1 MWGDDGATALTV
13 ADNAPLRSRLFLVPS
28 KEPAVGA
35 PAVVPRAEFERR
47 WKALTGGLFQ
57 GFDWRHV
64 LVAGGAVAACLDP
77 STDVT
82 ATDHT
87 QRPKDMDLFI
97 HGLTP
102 KGAAQVCSEIE
113 AFVHASAAGKT
124 GYVTLLTKRTMTI
137 VFADPVLPRLQ
148 IVLGHWQSAADVL
161 STADVDCCCV
171 GYDGRSVLATA
182 RGVLAWTH
190 RVNFG
195 LDSHAAEGGCT
206 YEMRLWKYWRRH
218 GFAVAA
224 VAPTVEAL
232 ETLRATVRAAA
243 GAKKKGGTARAL
255 ATSAEGLQWVA
266 CVEAGLISPVQPPD
280 ALDLGG
286 RTLEELC
293 AHIETVG
300 YVESDNYGQ
309 HEAGFV
315 IVQADSA
322 EPTFGVDRDTYA
334 LDTWPVCDEG
344 VYGNERFTAP
354 MSAYD
359 PIARADIQS
368 ALVIED
374 SDTAKGTCGVTWS
387 LEVSP
392 HAAVADR

>member
-1 MWGDDGATALTV
+1 MALDHLELRHRLANHGHTSAYDGLQRVALIPGEALLLPMWSDDGAAAWTV
-13 ADNAPLRSRLFLVPS
+13 QDASPLRSRLFLAAS
-28 KEPAVGA
+28 SGPAVGA

-47 WKALTGGLFQ
+47 WKALTGGLFE

-82 ATDHT
+82 APGHP
-87 QRPKDMDLFI
+87 QRPKDVDIFV

-113 AFVHASAAGKT
+113 AFAHASAAGKA
-124 GYVTLLTKRTMTI
+124 GYATLLTKRTMTI
-137 VFADPVLPRLQ
+137 VFADRTLPRLQ
-148 IVLGHWQSAADVL
+148 MVLGHWRSAADVL

-171 GYDGRSVLATA
+171 GYDGHSVLATA

-195 LDSHAAEGGCT
+195 LDSHAADEGCT

-224 VAPTVEAL
+224 MAPTMEAL
-232 ETLRATVRAAA
+232 ETLRAKVRAAA

-286 RTLEELC
+286 GRWPNC
-293 AHIETVG
+293 AHTSRQRGTWRATTTGATKQASPSCIVVTPTPRTRRSMPTEKRTRWIRG
-300 YVESDNYGQ
+300 RPSPSRSTR
-309 HEAGFV
+309 AG
-315 IVQADSA
+315 
-322 EPTFGVDRDTYA
+322 
-334 LDTWPVCDEG
+334 
-344 VYGNERFTAP
+344 TATTP
-354 MSAYD
+354 
-359 PIARADIQS
+359 
-368 ALVIED
+368 
-374 SDTAKGTCGVTWS
+374 
-387 LEVSP
+387 
-392 HAAVADR
+392 

>member
-1 MWGDDGATALTV
+1 MWDDDGAAAWTV
-13 ADNAPLRSRLFLVPS
+13 QDASPLRSRLFLAATS
-28 KEPAVGA
+28 SGPAVGA

-47 WKALTGGLFQ
+47 WQALTGGLFQ

-64 LVAGGAVAACLDP
+64 VVAGGAVAACLDP

-82 ATDHT
+82 APGHP
-87 QRPKDMDLFI
+87 QRPKDVDVFI

-102 KGAAQVCSEIE
+102 DGAAQVCSEIE
-113 AFVHASAAGKT
+113 VFVHTSAAGMA

-137 VFADPVLPRLQ
+137 VFADATMPRLQ
-148 IVLGHWQSAADVL
+148 MVLGHWQSAADVL

-171 GYDGRSVLATA
+171 GYDGHSVLGTA

-195 LDSHAAEGGCT
+195 LDSHAAEGCT
-206 YEMRLWKYWRRH
+206 YEMRLWKYWVRH

-224 VAPTVEAL
+224 VAPTMEAL
-232 ETLRATVRAAA
+232 EALRAKVRAAA
-243 GAKKKGGTARAL
+243 GGPKKGGTARAL

-280 ALDLGG
+280 ALDLSG

-300 YVESDNYGQ
+300 YVESDNYGS
-309 HEAGFV
+309 HEEGFV
-315 IVQADSA
+315 IVRDDTES
-322 EPTFGVDRDTYA
+322 PTFDVDRTEFVLDA
-334 LDTWPVCDEG
+334 LSAFS
-344 VYGNERFTAP
+344 GNYFNGLWCKFLDAGLQPHSTGGY
-354 MSAYD
+354 S
-359 PIARADIQS
+359 QG
-368 ALVIED
+368 
-374 SDTAKGTCGVTWS
+374 SDHP
-387 LEVSP
+387 EY
-392 HAAVADR
+392 